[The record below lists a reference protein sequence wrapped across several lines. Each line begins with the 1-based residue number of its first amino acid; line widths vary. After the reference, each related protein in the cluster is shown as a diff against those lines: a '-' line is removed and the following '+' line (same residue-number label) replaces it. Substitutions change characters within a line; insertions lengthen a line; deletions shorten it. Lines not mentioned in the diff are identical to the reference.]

1 MHEASVILKG
11 AITGLAIS
19 ASVGPVLLLSLQ
31 CTLKKSWLHG
41 FIAGMGAAISDTF
54 YCAFAVMSLSFVY
67 SYLMGHS
74 VMLRIIAG
82 TVLVVSGIHMYI
94 THKTTPHYDAA
105 DMRIGKEF
113 IHLFVLGISNPMT
126 MAGIIFIVSVLGGF
140 GTSFTRANGVL
151 FIVSFFL
158 TTALW
163 WLSFSL
169 IAQNVKKMI
178 SEKTVNL
185 IYHVSGIIVVALGI
199 VMYLTAFIRGNKI

>member
-1 MHEASVILKG
+1 MHEASVIVKG

-41 FIAGMGAAISDTF
+41 FIAGMGAAVSDTI
-54 YCAFAVMSLSFVY
+54 YCMFSVMSLSFVY

-74 VMLRIIAG
+74 VVLRIIAG
-82 TVLVVSGIHMYI
+82 TVLVVTGVHMYI
-94 THKTTPHYDAA
+94 SYRTTPQYDTA

-113 IHLFVLGISNPMT
+113 VHLFILGISNPMT

-140 GTSFTRANGVL
+140 GTAFTRANAVL
-151 FIVSFFL
+151 FILSFFL

-163 WLSFSL
+163 WFVFSL
-169 IAQNVKKMI
+169 IAQHVKKMI
-178 SEKTVNL
+178 SEKTVNV

-199 VMYLTAFIRGNKI
+199 VMYLTAFIRGNRI